1 MAIAQQ
7 QAPGFQDSKAAC
19 RYSRPTINGT
29 RPRPRDWNPT
39 VIATLQRF
47 SAKSNGLHWLLNL
60 RALMQRILTWHVTW
74 HQILLHCSIC
84 ACHPMVFMVI
94 HWHECYAK
102 PIAYSELCGQSSYI
116 YSTCICFFVLALKMA
131 LHALEKFP
139 FLPWKPF
146 FEVHFRVLQ
155 IWSLHLI
162 QIPSFVEKSPE
173 HVDIPSC

>member
-74 HQILLHCSIC
+74 HEILLHCSIC

-116 YSTCICFFVLALKMA
+116 YCICFFVLALKMA
-131 LHALEKFP
+131 LHALEKFH
-139 FLPWKPF
+139 F
-146 FEVHFRVLQ
+146 FAMKTVLRSAFQ
-155 IWSLHLI
+155 GATNLVTTPHSNSIVCW
-162 QIPSFVEKSPE
+162 KSPE